1 MTPATFND
9 GRCLD
14 HCISASD
21 VLEYTARRQ
30 GLTPVAC
37 GGRTPDP
44 KSFYRSDEYVVFL
57 EVHAIVG
64 GHKSGSRVL
73 SCRGMI
79 RASWLRG
86 RQDEAASAE
95 TGKCFKCTAKAR
107 T

>member
-1 MTPATFND
+1 MTAATFNG
-9 GRCLD
+9 GRCLE

-21 VLEYTARRQ
+21 VLEYTARRR
-30 GLTPVAC
+30 GLTTVAC
-37 GGRTPDP
+37 GRTPDP
-44 KSFYRSDEYVVFL
+44 KSFYRSDENVVFL
-57 EVHAIVG
+57 EVHAVIG
-64 GHKSGSRVL
+64 GHKSGSGVQ

-86 RQDEAASAE
+86 LQDEAASAE